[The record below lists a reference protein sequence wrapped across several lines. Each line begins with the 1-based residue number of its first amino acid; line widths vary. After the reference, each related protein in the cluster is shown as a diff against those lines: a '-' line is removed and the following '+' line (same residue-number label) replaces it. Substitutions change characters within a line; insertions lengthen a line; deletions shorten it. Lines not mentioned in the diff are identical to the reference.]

1 MRNELYQKEIAKA
14 FYEQRYEQGGYMD
27 EWPAEK
33 LQRVKEI
40 VRGLPLPDQGEAL
53 DFGCGNGVFTGI
65 LKEAL
70 PNWTI
75 YGSDISEVAVKN
87 ATERF
92 PQCTFFVS
100 DLDRPIEKQ
109 FDFVF
114 SHHVLEHVF
123 DIRKTVAEIKAFI
136 KPGGTTMHVFP
147 CGNEGSFEHRI
158 CALRTDG
165 INPDMENRFFFE
177 DEGHVRRLT
186 TDQTSAYMGEAG
198 LVLELDYYSN
208 QHYGAL
214 DWLSGMSVEFIEK
227 FTDPSKARDAVG
239 AEQLRS
245 LRSQL
250 LKLRRQKQLARDPK
264 AEVMR
269 FVNAAK
275 VMVKAVIHLARYPMA
290 RMAVNRLKSAKENE
304 WKSRNR
310 ERNGSE
316 MYLFYRSKR

>member
-1 MRNELYQKEIAKA
+1 MRNELYQKDVAKA

-40 VRGLPLPDQGEAL
+40 VRGLPLPKKGEAL
-53 DFGCGNGVFTGI
+53 DFGCGNGVFTGV

-70 PNWTI
+70 PEWTI

-92 PQCTFFVS
+92 PQCSFFVS
-100 DLDRPIEKQ
+100 DLDRPVDKQ

-123 DIRKTVAEIKAFI
+123 DIRKTVAEIKAFV
-136 KPGGTTMHVFP
+136 KPGGSTMHVFP

-158 CALRTDG
+158 CTLRTDG
-165 INPDMENRFFFE
+165 INAAMENRFFFE

-186 TDQTSAYMGEAG
+186 TDQTSAFMAEVG
-198 LVLELDYYSN
+198 LNLELDYYSN

-214 DWLSGMSVEFIEK
+214 DWLSGMSVEFIER
-227 FTDPSKARDAVG
+227 FTEPAKAKDASG
-239 AEQLRS
+239 TEELRS
-245 LRSQL
+245 LRNRL
-250 LKLRRQKQLARDPK
+250 LQLRRQKQLARDPK
-264 AEVMR
+264 AEFMR
-269 FVNAAK
+269 IVNAFK
-275 VMVKAVIHLARYPMA
+275 VMIKSSLNLLRYPFA
-290 RMAVNRLKSAKENE
+290 KMAVDRLKAAKEQE
-304 WKSRNR
+304 WKQSNR
-310 ERNGSE
+310 KRNGSE
-316 MYLFYRSKR
+316 MYLFYRSKN